1 MRYLIA
7 VHGGAGDM
15 ERPVGEGLRA
25 LLEAGLSAALA
36 AGAQV
41 LAAGG
46 PALDAVERA
55 VCVLE
60 DDPLFNAGR
69 GASPTTTGALQLD
82 ASIMDGATLRCGAVV
97 GVKLAANPVS
107 LARAVME
114 RTPHVM
120 LAGRA
125 ADRFAVRVG
134 LRTEGRD
141 YFRVDV
147 RRRLVEELRA
157 GGNSGAS
164 QHGTVGAVA
173 MDAGGHLAAATS
185 TGGVSGQMTGRVGD
199 TPIIGAGTYACDRSC
214 AVSCTGWGEEFIR
227 HVVAGRIA
235 FMVEGGRPLP
245 QAVGHVVDEVLR
257 PGDGGLIALSAADGI
272 VLRSNSASMSC
283 AWRDAAGG
291 GGFYLWRDEQPAGAV
306 GAR

>member
-1 MRYLIA
+1 MRYAIA
-7 VHGGAGDM
+7 VHGGAGDL
-15 ERPVGEGLRA
+15 ERPVGQALRPKM
-25 LLEAGLSAALA
+25 EAGLSAALA

-41 LAAGG
+41 LAGEG
-46 PALDAVERA
+46 TALDAVERA

-97 GVKLAANPVS
+97 GVKNTVNPVS

-125 ADRFAVRVG
+125 ADRFAVRAG
-134 LRTEGRD
+134 LRTAGQD

-157 GGNSGAS
+157 KGARP
-164 QHGTVGAVA
+164 HGTVGAVA
-173 MDAGGHLAAATS
+173 LDAGGHLAAATS
-185 TGGVSGQMTGRVGD
+185 TGGVRGQMTGRVGD
-199 TPIIGAGTYACDRSC
+199 TPIIGAGTYADGRC

-227 HVVAGRIA
+227 HVVAGRVA
-235 FMVEGGRPLP
+235 FMVEAGRGLP
-245 QAVGHVVDEVLR
+245 EAVVEMVDEVLR
-257 PGDGGLIALSAADGI
+257 PGDGGLIAVSAADGI
-272 VLRSNSASMSC
+272 VLRTNAPSMAC
-283 AWRDAAGG
+283 GWRDASGAGG
-291 GGFYLWRDEQPAGAV
+291 LYLWREDLPGSAPPV
-306 GAR
+306 